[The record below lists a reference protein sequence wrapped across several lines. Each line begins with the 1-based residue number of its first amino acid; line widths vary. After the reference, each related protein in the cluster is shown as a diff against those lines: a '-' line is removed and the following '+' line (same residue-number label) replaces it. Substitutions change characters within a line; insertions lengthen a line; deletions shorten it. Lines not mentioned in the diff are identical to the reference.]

1 MPDQQDV
8 FKQVE
13 GNVSNSERDD
23 FFLMSK
29 NEKKPA
35 KVRNNYPS

>member
-1 MPDQQDV
+1 MPDQQDA

-23 FFLMSK
+23 IFPHEQEWKKASK
-29 NEKKPA
+29 SEK
-35 KVRNNYPS
+35 